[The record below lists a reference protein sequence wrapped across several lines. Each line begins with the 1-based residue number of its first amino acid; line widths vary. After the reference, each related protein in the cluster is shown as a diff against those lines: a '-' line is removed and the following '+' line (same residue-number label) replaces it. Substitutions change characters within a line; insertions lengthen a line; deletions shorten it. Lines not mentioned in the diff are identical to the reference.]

1 MKRNSVLL
9 TAQIILILLG
19 VAMILIGGVFGKKFL
34 LPPII
39 TGIGFF
45 VIAWAFSTLKK
56 NKGGSYKY

>member
-9 TAQIILILLG
+9 TAQIFLILLG
-19 VAMILIGGVFGKKFL
+19 SAMILIGGFFSKKFL

-45 VIAWAFSTLKK
+45 VIAWAFSILKTHK
-56 NKGGSYKY
+56 RDRY